1 MRNPIFQSVSLQNFI
16 GSAPRHHIGATS
28 IPTNIYTGITQDGFM
43 NQTSAYFDL
52 LADDHRRNI
61 LFLLCDTESIQ
72 VPDGLL
78 TRSQAQP
85 VDTHSHSSPGSRQQS
100 TKQDLSQLEAQLH
113 HAHLPKLENN
123 GVIEWDQ
130 ETQTVSRGPNFDE
143 LEPVLRLFA
152 TNQDRFPNDLL

>member
-1 MRNPIFQSVSLQNFI
+1 
-16 GSAPRHHIGATS
+16 
-28 IPTNIYTGITQDGFM
+28 M

-130 ETQTVSRGPNFDE
+130 DTQTVSRGPHFDDI
-143 LEPVLRLFA
+143 EPVLRLFA
-152 TNQDRFPNDLL
+152 ANQDRFPDDLF